1 MLPLIYTRPVVADAE
16 QQRFID
22 LALSSDFPWFWQ
34 QSQTH
39 DSRPYFWEQH
49 LAPEQRPDYDICN
62 APFFSHTLM
71 TRSRDPA
78 HSGVIASEYYQVFAA
93 LFHDWMTAVG
103 LQYTHVYRMNLNL
116 TMHHSS
122 PHTVP
127 HLDHEFE
134 HYNFIMYLD
143 TPPNSP
149 TLIYDQGFR
158 VITEIPAVA
167 GTAVS
172 FPAQFHSHRYPP
184 PEARRTV
191 LVVTYGLVNSDK

>member
-1 MLPLIYTRPVVADAE
+1 MTSLIYTHAVTADSE
-16 QQRFID
+16 QQQFIN
-22 LALSSDFPWFWQ
+22 LVLSSDFPWFWQ

-39 DSRPYFWEQH
+39 DSRPYFWEAH
-49 LAPEQRPDYDICN
+49 LPESERADYDICN

-71 TRSRDPA
+71 NRSYDA
-78 HSGVIASEYYQVFAA
+78 GASGTIASEYYSVFAG
-93 LFHDWMTAVG
+93 LFHDWMQRAG
-103 LQYTHVYRMNLNL
+103 LNYRYVYRMNLNL

-127 HLDHEFE
+127 HLDHEYP
-134 HYNFIMYLD
+134 HYNFILYLD

-149 TLIYDQGFR
+149 TLIYDDSFN
-158 VITEIPAVA
+158 VLAEIPAVA
-167 GTAVS
+167 MTAVS

-191 LVVTYGLVNSDK
+191 LVVTYGL